1 MKVLLAAI
9 NAKYIHSNLGIYS
22 LKTYG
27 EKMLKEW
34 GLAEQAE
41 ISLAEYTI
49 NHQME
54 QILQDI
60 YKRKPDVIGFSCYI
74 WNISYVK
81 VILADIKKVLPDVKI
96 WAGGPEVSYHGEAFL
111 KEEPAVD
118 LVMMG
123 EGEITFA
130 HFLKALLEGEDLK
143 QVPGLMVRNA
153 DGTFTDTGFRQVMDM
168 SQIPFPYAFMDMK
181 ELDNDTLEALRTT
194 PGSILCCFR
203 NLQR

>member
-34 GLAEQAE
+34 GLAEEAKV
-41 ISLAEYTI
+41 SLAEYTI

-81 VILADIKKVLPDVKI
+81 MILADIKKVLPDVKI
-96 WAGGPEVSYHGEAFL
+96 WAGGPEVSYHAEAFL

-130 HFLKALLEGEDLK
+130 HFLKALLEGEELK
-143 QVPGLMVRNA
+143 QVPGLMLRND
-153 DGTFTDTGFRQVMDM
+153 DGTITDTGFRQVMDM
-168 SQIPFPYAFMDMK
+168 SQIPFPYAFM
-181 ELDNDTLEALRTT
+181 
-194 PGSILCCFR
+194 I
-203 NLQR
+203 

>member
-34 GLAEQAE
+34 GLAEEAKV
-41 ISLAEYTI
+41 SLAEYTI

-81 VILADIKKVLPDVKI
+81 MILADIKKVLPDVKYGQ
-96 WAGGPEVSYHGEAFL
+96 AARRFP
-111 KEEPAVD
+111 
-118 LVMMG
+118 
-123 EGEITFA
+123 ITQKLF
-130 HFLKALLEGEDLK
+130 
-143 QVPGLMVRNA
+143 
-153 DGTFTDTGFRQVMDM
+153 
-168 SQIPFPYAFMDMK
+168 
-181 ELDNDTLEALRTT
+181 
-194 PGSILCCFR
+194 
-203 NLQR
+203 

>member
-34 GLAEQAE
+34 GLAEEAKV
-41 ISLAEYTI
+41 SLAEYTI

-81 VILADIKKVLPDVKI
+81 MILADIKKSAPGCKN
-96 WAGGPEVSYHGEAFL
+96 
-111 KEEPAVD
+111 
-118 LVMMG
+118 MG
-123 EGEITFA
+123 
-130 HFLKALLEGEDLK
+130 
-143 QVPGLMVRNA
+143 R
-153 DGTFTDTGFRQVMDM
+153 R
-168 SQIPFPYAFMDMK
+168 
-181 ELDNDTLEALRTT
+181 
-194 PGSILCCFR
+194 PGSFLSWGSLFERRTGSGPCYDGGRRDHLRPFSKGTP
-203 NLQR
+203 

>member
-81 VILADIKKVLPDVKI
+81 VILADIKKVLPDVKY
-96 WAGGPEVSYHGEAFL
+96 GQEARKF
-111 KEEPAVD
+111 PI
-118 LVMMG
+118 MG
-123 EGEITFA
+123 
-130 HFLKALLEGEDLK
+130 K
-143 QVPGLMVRNA
+143 
-153 DGTFTDTGFRQVMDM
+153 
-168 SQIPFPYAFMDMK
+168 PF
-181 ELDNDTLEALRTT
+181 
-194 PGSILCCFR
+194 
-203 NLQR
+203 

>member
-60 YKRKPDVIGFSCYI
+60 YKRKPDVIGFSCSGSCY
-74 WNISYVK
+74 
-81 VILADIKKVLPDVKI
+81 D
-96 WAGGPEVSYHGEAFL
+96 GGRR
-111 KEEPAVD
+111 
-118 LVMMG
+118 
-123 EGEITFA
+123 A
-130 HFLKALLEGEDLK
+130 HL
-143 QVPGLMVRNA
+143 R
-153 DGTFTDTGFRQVMDM
+153 
-168 SQIPFPYAFMDMK
+168 PFSKGA
-181 ELDNDTLEALRTT
+181 A
-194 PGSILCCFR
+194 
-203 NLQR
+203 

>member
-74 WNISYVK
+74 WNISYVN
-81 VILADIKKVLPDVKI
+81 I
-96 WAGGPEVSYHGEAFL
+96 
-111 KEEPAVD
+111 
-118 LVMMG
+118 
-123 EGEITFA
+123 
-130 HFLKALLEGEDLK
+130 
-143 QVPGLMVRNA
+143 
-153 DGTFTDTGFRQVMDM
+153 
-168 SQIPFPYAFMDMK
+168 
-181 ELDNDTLEALRTT
+181 NDTECVLTMTT
-194 PGSILCCFR
+194 EINIRRPGFEQFDKLHMFTADR
-203 NLQR
+203 F

>member
-60 YKRKPDVIGFSCYI
+60 YKRKPDVIGFTAENRI
-74 WNISYVK
+74 WWGFPVIS
-81 VILADIKKVLPDVKI
+81 
-96 WAGGPEVSYHGEAFL
+96 
-111 KEEPAVD
+111 
-118 LVMMG
+118 
-123 EGEITFA
+123 
-130 HFLKALLEGEDLK
+130 
-143 QVPGLMVRNA
+143 
-153 DGTFTDTGFRQVMDM
+153 GTFPM
-168 SQIPFPYAFMDMK
+168 
-181 ELDNDTLEALRTT
+181 
-194 PGSILCCFR
+194 
-203 NLQR
+203 

>member
-60 YKRKPDVIGFSCYI
+60 ISVSRMSLDFPVIS
-74 WNISYVK
+74 
-81 VILADIKKVLPDVKI
+81 
-96 WAGGPEVSYHGEAFL
+96 
-111 KEEPAVD
+111 
-118 LVMMG
+118 
-123 EGEITFA
+123 
-130 HFLKALLEGEDLK
+130 
-143 QVPGLMVRNA
+143 
-153 DGTFTDTGFRQVMDM
+153 GTFPM
-168 SQIPFPYAFMDMK
+168 
-181 ELDNDTLEALRTT
+181 
-194 PGSILCCFR
+194 
-203 NLQR
+203 

>member
-81 VILADIKKVLPDVKI
+81 MILADIKKVLPDVKI
-96 WAGGPEVSYHGEAFL
+96 WAGGPEAVSYTHLDVYKRQAPSANTSGRPSPTTADH
-111 KEEPAVD
+111 VWQD
-118 LVMMG
+118 LNGKIEMIIDG
-123 EGEITFA
+123 C
-130 HFLKALLEGEDLK
+130 LLYTSRC
-143 QVPGLMVRNA
+143 V
-153 DGTFTDTGFRQVMDM
+153 
-168 SQIPFPYAFMDMK
+168 
-181 ELDNDTLEALRTT
+181 
-194 PGSILCCFR
+194 
-203 NLQR
+203 

>member
-81 VILADIKKVLPDVKI
+81 VMHPSPGGRQCGGCGGTDLGRRLRADQGCSGQRSVSGVEHGAGHCVFCEAGADV
-96 WAGGPEVSYHGEAFL
+96 F
-111 KEEPAVD
+111 
-118 LVMMG
+118 
-123 EGEITFA
+123 
-130 HFLKALLEGEDLK
+130 
-143 QVPGLMVRNA
+143 
-153 DGTFTDTGFRQVMDM
+153 
-168 SQIPFPYAFMDMK
+168 
-181 ELDNDTLEALRTT
+181 
-194 PGSILCCFR
+194 
-203 NLQR
+203 